1 MLHRYVRFV
10 QKRGYCQEHPRL
22 RPPHIRGPDGARAKH
37 SIVKEAPIVPHVI
50 HGPPEDGGRQSDIA
64 RVKLSKREECDDAL
78 RHTMNVDRIVT
89 GMKVSGGTVLPK
101 KGGTV
106 VLEPASGAGVKLQCL

>member
-22 RPPHIRGPDGARAKH
+22 RPPHIRGPDGARTKH

-50 HGPPEDGGRQSDIA
+50 HGPPEDGLRQSDIA
-64 RVKLSKREECDDAL
+64 RVNLSKREECDDAL
-78 RHTMNVDRIVT
+78 RHTIHVDRTVT
-89 GMKVSGGTVLPK
+89 LWNVSACTVRPAKVATV
-101 KGGTV
+101 
-106 VLEPASGAGVKLQCL
+106 EPAPPASRRH